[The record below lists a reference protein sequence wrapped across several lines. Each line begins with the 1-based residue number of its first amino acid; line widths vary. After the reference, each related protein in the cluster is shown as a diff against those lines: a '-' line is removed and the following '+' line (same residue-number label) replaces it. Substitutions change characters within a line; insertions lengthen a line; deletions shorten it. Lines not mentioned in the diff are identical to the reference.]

1 MTFDDF
7 ENLFTLFCAVVGLL
21 FCLFKYIELPKRRYL
36 YLIIFFLAHFF
47 SDYYWTIYV
56 LIMHSSPNVSGFMA
70 YLGWNIAY
78 LFLFRMVFRLR
89 GKGNRYFHPLMLW
102 PVVTNVPLLILY
114 LKFGGIF
121 NNLWQVGVTTVTMV
135 FCMKE
140 LLYYAQ
146 NKKKGISHFPRLS
159 FLILLFLIFGYGMWT
174 ASCFDWKS
182 EVLNPYLY
190 FTVLAYVSTLFFA
203 WGTEKD
209 YVDEGQ
215 IMIKKSEA
223 EFRLQTLLQT
233 IVSFV
238 ILGVCA
244 AGYFIVVWMKNSIPV
259 TGNNE
264 DAPKIFVTVLYT
276 ISFLLILLVMIFIYL
291 IVTHYKK
298 TKEKRQNL
306 DAGKLSSINFI
317 TTVCITLILMV
328 FAIVY
333 NTKLIYKA
341 SVDGVYDKGE
351 DKVRTFS
358 TELENY
364 LTGTETTLRVA
375 ADSIDLMKRNGASS
389 QDICLYLIYQT
400 NKQYEQLDENFTGI
414 YAYVNGEYMDG
425 SAWIPPEGFNPT
437 TKDWYKTVTKAN
449 GEVVIVSPYIDAMTG
464 DCVITIGKSISDE
477 RTMDSN
483 EQKDVVCLDVIV
495 NKVKE
500 VTKEIDIAGKGYGM
514 VLNEDGFIVAHR
526 NEELNGENIVD
537 FYGKEFLDKILTT
550 QNESFQFTMDEKKCT
565 VFTYPVLKQWH
576 AVIVVD
582 NTELFEPVNSQLVVN
597 IMISLITFS
606 LILFFYYLGFK
617 NERTYGKKIEEMNI
631 QTVSALATAID
642 AKDNYTNGHSSR
654 VAEYSKMIAER
665 LGFSESR
672 QNEIYMMGLLH
683 DVGKIGIPDDV
694 INKTGT
700 LTEEEFELIKNHPI
714 IGSRIL
720 RSIKDRQRLS
730 IGARWHHERFG
741 GGGYPDGMAG
751 NEIPIEARIIA
762 VADAYDAMTSSRSY
776 RDIMPQEK
784 VREQIEKGMGT
795 QFDPEFATIM
805 IKMIDEDTDYSMCG
819 K

>member
-7 ENLFTLFCAVVGLL
+7 ENLFTLLCAVVGLL
-21 FCLFKYIELPKRRYL
+21 ICLFKYIELPKRRYL

-56 LIMHSSPNVSGFMA
+56 LIMRSSPNVSGFMA

-89 GKGNRYFHPLMLW
+89 RKGNRYFHPLMLL
-102 PVVTNVPLLILY
+102 PVLTNIPLLILY

-121 NNLWQVGVTTVTMV
+121 NNLWQVGITTLTMV

-140 LLYYAQ
+140 LVYYFQ
-146 NKKKGISHFPRLS
+146 NRKKGIVHFPRLS
-159 FLILLFLIFGYGMWT
+159 LLILLFLIFGYGMWT

-190 FTVLAYVSTLFFA
+190 FTVLAYISTLFFA

-209 YVDEGQ
+209 YEDEGQ

-223 EFRLQTLLQT
+223 EFRLQTFLQT

-244 AGYFIVVWMKNSIPV
+244 AGYFIVVWMKNSLPLAD
-259 TGNNE
+259 NNM
-264 DAPKIFVTVLYT
+264 DAASVIVTVLYI
-276 ISFLLILLVMIFIYL
+276 ISFVLILLVMVIIHV
-291 IVTHYKK
+291 IVSRYKK
-298 TKEKRQNL
+298 AKEKRKNL

-317 TTVCITLILMV
+317 TTVCITLILMI

-333 NTKLIYKA
+333 NTKLIYNA
-341 SVDGVYDKGE
+341 SVDGVYNNGE
-351 DKVRTFS
+351 DKARTFS

-364 LTGTETTLRVA
+364 LTGTETTLRVT
-375 ADSIDLMKRNGASS
+375 ADSINLMKRNGATS
-389 QDICLYLIYQT
+389 QDIYLYLIYQT
-400 NKQYEQLDENFTGI
+400 NKQYEQFDENFAGI
-414 YAYVNGEYMDG
+414 YAYINGQYMDG
-425 SAWIPPEGFNPT
+425 SAWIPPDGFNPT
-437 TKDWYKTVTKAN
+437 TKEWYKTVAN
-449 GEVVIVSPYIDAMTG
+449 AGNDVVILSPYIDAQTD
-464 DCVITIGKSISDE
+464 DCVITIGKCISDE
-477 RTMDSN
+477 NIIDSN
-483 EQKDVVCLDVIV
+483 EPKDVVCLDVIV
-495 NKVKE
+495 NRVKE
-500 VTKEIDIAGKGYGM
+500 ITEEIDIAGKGYGM
-514 VLNEDGFIVAHR
+514 VVNEDGFIVAHR
-526 NEELNGENIVD
+526 NAELNGENIID
-537 FYGKEFLDKILTT
+537 FYGKDFLDKILTV
-550 QNESFQFTMDEKKCT
+550 QNKAFQFDMDDKKCT
-565 VFTYPVLKQWH
+565 IFTYPVLKQWH
-576 AVIVVD
+576 ALIVVD
-582 NTELFEPVNSQLVVN
+582 NTELFETVHSQLVVN

-631 QTVSALATAID
+631 QTVTALATAID

-654 VAEYSKMIAER
+654 VAEYSRMIAER

-683 DVGKIGIPDDV
+683 DVGKIGVPDDV
-694 INKTGT
+694 INKTGK
-700 LTEEEFELIKNHPI
+700 LTDEEFELIKNHPV

-720 RSIKDRQRLS
+720 KNIKDRQRLS
-730 IGARWHHERFG
+730 IGARWHHERFE

-751 NEIPIEARIIA
+751 DAIPIEARIIA

-776 RDIMPQEK
+776 REIMPQKK
-784 VREQIEKGMGT
+784 VRDEIVKGMGT
-795 QFDPEFATIM
+795 QFDPQFATIM
-805 IKMIDEDTDYSMCG
+805 IQMIDEDTDYSLCG

>member
-1 MTFDDF
+1 
-7 ENLFTLFCAVVGLL
+7 
-21 FCLFKYIELPKRRYL
+21 
-36 YLIIFFLAHFF
+36 
-47 SDYYWTIYV
+47 
-56 LIMHSSPNVSGFMA
+56 
-70 YLGWNIAY
+70 
-78 LFLFRMVFRLR
+78 
-89 GKGNRYFHPLMLW
+89 
-102 PVVTNVPLLILY
+102 
-114 LKFGGIF
+114 
-121 NNLWQVGVTTVTMV
+121 
-135 FCMKE
+135 
-140 LLYYAQ
+140 
-146 NKKKGISHFPRLS
+146 
-159 FLILLFLIFGYGMWT
+159 MWT

-182 EVLNPYLY
+182 ELINPYFY
-190 FTVLAYVSTLFFA
+190 FTVLSYVTTLFFT

-209 YVDEGQ
+209 YEDEGQ
-215 IMIKKSEA
+215 VMVKKSEG
-223 EFRLQTLLQT
+223 EFRLQTLLKT
-233 IVSFV
+233 IASFV

-244 AGYFIVVWMKNSIPV
+244 GGYFIVVWMKNSIPFA
-259 TGNNE
+259 NDNE
-264 DAPKIFVTVLYT
+264 EAANIIVTVLYA
-276 ISFLLILLVMIFIYL
+276 ISFLLILLVMIFIYV
-291 IVTHYKK
+291 IVTRYKK

-317 TTVCITLILMV
+317 ATVCITLFLMV
-328 FAIVY
+328 FAVVY
-333 NTKLIYKA
+333 NTKLIYNA
-341 SVDGVYDKGE
+341 SVAAVYDTGE
-351 DKVRTFS
+351 EKVRMYS

-375 ADSIDLMKRNGASS
+375 ADSIDLMERNGASS
-389 QDICLYLIYQT
+389 QDIFLYLIYQT
-400 NKQYEQLDENFTGI
+400 SKQYEQLDENFAGI
-414 YAYVNGEYMDG
+414 YAYVDGEYMDG
-425 SAWIPPEGFNPT
+425 SAWIPPEGFDPT
-437 TKDWYKTVTKAN
+437 TRDWYKTVVKAD

-464 DCVITIGKSISDE
+464 DCVITIGKCISSGRMEDE
-477 RTMDSN
+477 LQHKN
-483 EQKDVVCLDVIV
+483 VVCLDVIV
-495 NKVKE
+495 NYVKDITE
-500 VTKEIDIAGKGYGM
+500 QIDIAGKGYGM
-514 VLNEDGFIVAHR
+514 VVNEDGFIVAHK
-526 NEELNGENIVD
+526 NTELNGENITE
-537 FYGKEFLDKILTT
+537 FYGTSFLDKILTA
-550 QNESFQFTMDEKKCT
+550 QDSAFQFDMYDSKCT
-565 VFTYPVLKQWH
+565 VFTYPILNQWH

-582 NTELFEPVNSQLVVN
+582 NTELFETVHSQLVVN

-683 DVGKIGIPDDV
+683 DVGKIGVPDDV

-700 LTEEEFELIKNHPI
+700 LTEEEFELIKDHPV

-751 NEIPIEARIIA
+751 DEIPIEARIIA

>member
-1 MTFDDF
+1 M
-7 ENLFTLFCAVVGLL
+7 
-21 FCLFKYIELPKRRYL
+21 R
-36 YLIIFFLAHFF
+36 
-47 SDYYWTIYV
+47 
-56 LIMHSSPNVSGFMA
+56 
-70 YLGWNIAY
+70 
-78 LFLFRMVFRLR
+78 
-89 GKGNRYFHPLMLW
+89 
-102 PVVTNVPLLILY
+102 
-114 LKFGGIF
+114 KFGGIF
-121 NNLWQVGVTTVTMV
+121 NNLWQVGITTVTMV

-140 LLYYAQ
+140 LLYYSQ

-190 FTVLAYVSTLFFA
+190 FTVLAYVSTLFFG

-209 YVDEGQ
+209 YIDEGQ
-215 IMIKKSEA
+215 VMVKKSEA
-223 EFRLQTLLQT
+223 EFRLQTLLKT
-233 IVSFV
+233 IASFV

-244 AGYFIVVWMKNSIPV
+244 GGYFIVVWMKNSIPFAD
-259 TGNNE
+259 NNE
-264 DAPKIFVTVLYT
+264 EAGNIIVTVLYA
-276 ISFLLILLVMIFIYL
+276 ISFLLILLVMIFIYV
-291 IVTHYKK
+291 IVTRYKK

-317 TTVCITLILMV
+317 TTVCITLFLMV

-333 NTKLIYKA
+333 NTKLIYNA
-341 SVDGVYDKGE
+341 SVAAVYDTGE
-351 DKVRTFS
+351 EKVRMFS

-375 ADSIDLMKRNGASS
+375 ADSIDLMERNGASS
-389 QDICLYLIYQT
+389 QDIFLYLIYQT
-400 NKQYEQLDENFTGI
+400 SKQYEQLDENFAGI
-414 YAYVNGEYMDG
+414 YAYVDGEYMDG
-425 SAWIPPEGFNPT
+425 SAWIPPEGFDPT
-437 TKDWYKTVTKAN
+437 TRDWYKTVVKAD

-464 DCVITIGKSISDE
+464 DCVITIGKCISSGRMEDE
-477 RTMDSN
+477 LQYKN
-483 EQKDVVCLDVIV
+483 VVCLDVIV
-495 NKVKE
+495 NYVKDITE
-500 VTKEIDIAGKGYGM
+500 QIDIAGKGYGM
-514 VLNEDGFIVAHR
+514 VVNEDGFIVAHK
-526 NEELNGENIVD
+526 NTELNGENLTD
-537 FYGKEFLDKILTT
+537 FYGKTFLDKILTA
-550 QNESFQFTMDEKKCT
+550 QNKAFQFDMYDSKCT
-565 VFTYPVLKQWH
+565 VFTYPILNQWH

-582 NTELFEPVNSQLVVN
+582 NTELFETVHSQLVVN
-597 IMISLITFS
+597 IMISLVTFS

-700 LTEEEFELIKNHPI
+700 LTEEEFELIKNHPV

>member
-7 ENLFTLFCAVVGLL
+7 ENLFTLFCTVVGLL

-36 YLIIFFLAHFF
+36 YLIIFFLTHFF
-47 SDYYWTIYV
+47 SDYYWAIYG
-56 LIMHSSPNVSGFMA
+56 LIMHSSPNVSGFMS
-70 YLGWNIAY
+70 YLGWNISY

-102 PVVTNVPLLILY
+102 PVLTNIPLLILY
-114 LKFGGIF
+114 LTFGGIF
-121 NNLWQVGVTTVTMV
+121 NNLWQVGITTITMV

-140 LLYYAQ
+140 LLYYSQ

-182 EVLNPYLY
+182 ELINPYLY
-190 FTVLAYVSTLFFA
+190 FTILAYISSLFFA

-209 YVDEGQ
+209 YEDEGQ
-215 IMIKKSEA
+215 VMIKKTEA
-223 EFRLQTLLQT
+223 EFRLQTLLKT
-233 IVSFV
+233 IASYV
-238 ILGVCA
+238 ILGACA
-244 AGYFIVVWMKNSIPV
+244 GGYFIVLWMKNSIPFSD
-259 TGNNE
+259 NSDEASN
-264 DAPKIFVTVLYT
+264 IIITVLYA
-276 ISFLLILLVMIFIYL
+276 ISFLLILLVMILIYV
-291 IVTHYKK
+291 IITRYKK
-298 TKEKRQNL
+298 AKEKRQNL

-317 TTVCITLILMV
+317 STVCVTLFLMV
-328 FAIVY
+328 FAISY
-333 NTKLIYKA
+333 NTKLIYNA
-341 SVDGVYDKGE
+341 SVAAVYDTGE
-351 DKVRTFS
+351 EKIRMFS

-375 ADSIDLMKRNGASS
+375 ADSIDLMERNGASS
-389 QDICLYLIYQT
+389 QDIYLYLIYQT
-400 NKQYEQLDENFTGI
+400 SKQYEQLDENFAGI
-414 YAYVNGEYMDG
+414 YAYVDGVYMDG
-425 SAWIPPEGFNPT
+425 SGWIPPEGFNPT
-437 TKDWYKTVTKAN
+437 TRDWYKTVVKAN
-449 GEVVIVSPYIDAMTG
+449 GEVVIVSPYIDALTG
-464 DCVITIGKSISDE
+464 DCVITIGKCISSGEMEDE
-477 RTMDSN
+477 LMSKN
-483 EQKDVVCLDVIV
+483 VVCLDVIV
-495 NKVKE
+495 NYVKDITE
-500 VTKEIDIAGKGYGM
+500 QIDISGKGYGM
-514 VLNEDGFIVAHR
+514 VVNEDGFIVAHR
-526 NEELNGENIVD
+526 NAELNGENITE
-537 FYGKEFLDKILTT
+537 FYGKELLDTIITA
-550 QNESFQFTMDEKKCT
+550 QNQSFQFNIDDKKCSI
-565 VFTYPVLKQWH
+565 FTYPILNQWH

-582 NTELFEPVNSQLVVN
+582 DTELFETVHSQLVVN
-597 IMISLITFS
+597 ILISLITFS

-631 QTVSALATAID
+631 QTVTALATAID

-654 VAEYSKMIAER
+654 VAEYSRMIAER

-683 DVGKIGIPDDV
+683 DVGKIGVPDDV
-694 INKTGT
+694 INKSGK
-700 LTEEEFELIKNHPI
+700 LTDEEFELIKNHPV

-751 NEIPIEARIIA
+751 DEIPIEARIIA

-776 RDIMPQEK
+776 RELMPQDK
-784 VREQIEKGMGT
+784 VREEIVKGMGT

-805 IKMIDEDTDYSMCG
+805 IQMIDEDTDYSMCG